1 MIMIETIMSSFFT
14 WTSHHI
20 SSQGVKS
27 ARALITQAR
36 ESAPT
41 SQVRIIINLRTTA
54 VTAGR
59 RPTQPYRSSNSL
71 WPARNWISSGMRKK
85 TFFYIS
91 FSLFSPVSIL
101 ILLFTFAWLARCYVP
116 TSSKLAGLLLTW
128 NAVPPVSFYSVR
140 ETGVS

>member
-1 MIMIETIMSSFFT
+1 MSSFFT
-14 WTSHHI
+14 RASHHI

-91 FSLFSPVSIL
+91 IFFSPVSIL
-101 ILLFTFAWLARCYVP
+101 IHIRMIGPLLCSIF
-116 TSSKLAGLLLTW
+116 
-128 NAVPPVSFYSVR
+128 
-140 ETGVS
+140 